1 MTKKKKTRL
10 GALQPKY
17 RFFLNPYQDVRFT
30 NCPQCDRQ
38 TKVRKHPFFIHIDP
52 TQPMLLN
59 MSGRYCPHCDLLI
72 LHQDKVEELLAAVML
87 QHNPELIGNEY
98 LIIGTVERGAWR
110 EGKQQPQHLKKALD
124 NLHQFKEVVIFEP
137 EHYGWVPDEK

>member
-1 MTKKKKTRL
+1 
-10 GALQPKY
+10 
-17 RFFLNPYQDVRFT
+17 
-30 NCPQCDRQ
+30 
-38 TKVRKHPFFIHIDP
+38 VRKHPFFIHIDP
-52 TQPMLLN
+52 AQPMLLN

-72 LHQDKVEELLAAVML
+72 LHKDKVEELLAAVML